1 MDLCI
6 LFPCCYSIINI
17 SIISAMHATIE
28 INENS
33 NYNKDSAVVATIKN
47 EELVEKEEKKKE
59 GSDKRQG
66 RGADNNKDNSNDM
79 TITMT
84 LPQ

>member
-1 MDLCI
+1 
-6 LFPCCYSIINI
+6 
-17 SIISAMHATIE
+17 MHATIE
-28 INENS
+28 SNENS

-84 LPQ
+84 LPQWQGQGWGPCCSNGDLLIK

>member
-1 MDLCI
+1 
-6 LFPCCYSIINI
+6 
-17 SIISAMHATIE
+17 MHATIE
-28 INENS
+28 SNENS